1 MPRAASAPGAF
12 FAQIKNATGN
22 YVDPS
27 LESATAA
34 AASAKLKPDTD
45 FRVSITNAPGA
56 NVYPITSF
64 TWLLVSDNS
73 KDPVKAKQIR
83 DFLSWMISDEAQA
96 MAVEL
101 KYAPLPA
108 EVRTL
113 VAARIKT
120 LKASGKVIALN

>member
-1 MPRAASAPGAF
+1 M
-12 FAQIKNATGN
+12 
-22 YVDPS
+22 
-27 LESATAA
+27 
-34 AASAKLKPDTD
+34 
-45 FRVSITNAPGA
+45 SITNAPGA

-64 TWLLVSDNS
+64 TWLLVADNS

-83 DFLSWMISDEAQA
+83 DFLTWMISDEAQA
-96 MAVEL
+96 MASEL

-113 VAARIKT
+113 VSARIKS